1 MFGFSAK
8 YMIHWTYTINEE
20 QNNKKKE
27 KMYVE
32 KNTSHKENFLG
43 SYHNHATVLPLTKKG
58 EKTLKYI
65 VLPAFSD
72 KRIK

>member
-1 MFGFSAK
+1 
-8 YMIHWTYTINEE
+8 
-20 QNNKKKE
+20 
-27 KMYVE
+27 MYVE
-32 KNTSHKENFLG
+32 KNTSHNENFLG
-43 SYHNHATVLPLTKKG
+43 SYHNHATVLPLTTKNG

>member
-1 MFGFSAK
+1 
-8 YMIHWTYTINEE
+8 
-20 QNNKKKE
+20 
-27 KMYVE
+27 MYVE

-43 SYHNHATVLPLTKKG
+43 SYHNHATVLPLTTKKG

>member
-1 MFGFSAK
+1 
-8 YMIHWTYTINEE
+8 
-20 QNNKKKE
+20 
-27 KMYVE
+27 MYVE

-43 SYHNHATVLPLTKKG
+43 SYHNHATVLPLTTKKG

-72 KRIK
+72 KRIKYKLSNKNNKNYNRKKKL